1 MKGKILSIL
10 LLLCFVAPFATAF
23 VMLKQQKQQ
32 VKKEV
37 KQKIIAGI
45 DKKELVLLKLTEA
58 QKQTQ
63 LNWEHAKEFEYQGEM
78 YDIVETEIVCD
89 TTYYWCW
96 WDHAETALNKRLDE
110 LASFVKGNH
119 AKHKENQKRLYEFF
133 KSLYLPEVAERKSF
147 VFLKINATNFWKHIY
162 YSSLSSAP
170 LVPPPEVEIS

>member
-1 MKGKILSIL
+1 LKGKILSIL

-110 LASFVKGNH
+110 LASLVKGNH